1 MNKLILSLSCFLVP
15 LICSAQLNTSGVK
28 YLANQKEIKV
38 RMVVP
43 DTAQAEKLFQ
53 EKLENLNLEL
63 KEKQTLYANAEE
75 LKTKLGKKLKEE
87 KDIETLRLVNA
98 YLRPE
103 ETFVA
108 PKKLAKSAAPDL
120 VQYSEYLQ
128 NQVYDLELAIKRGWQ
143 GMEYPQKEFST
154 TMENRFYR
162 GYYFCQ
168 NDTLDKFDFEYQIKG
183 WEKKLTFDE
192 EGNLLKR
199 DVFDKRGNLTY
210 VACVL
215 RTDVE
220 ILDEIKRLVYVKD
233 YAKNK
238 YKIKQKGSKTV
249 AYLNK
254 VLNKVKGNFREPGNE
269 EGEKFIAQLEQDHAD
284 EFGCV
289 YVIERVTNTS
299 FRVVYYNKSTK
310 KASYAALVTFRGV
323 KNKKDF
329 SVRLTTIPK
338 GLPEIYS

>member
-1 MNKLILSLSCFLVP
+1 MKQLLSLICFLCAVG
-15 LICSAQLNTSGVK
+15 CSAQLNTTGVK

-53 EKLENLNLEL
+53 EKLGSMNQEL
-63 KEKQTLYANAEE
+63 QEKQTLFANAEA
-75 LKTKLGKKLKEE
+75 LKLKVGKKLKDE
-87 KDIETLRLVNA
+87 KDIETLRLMNA
-98 YLRPE
+98 YNHPDE
-103 ETFVA
+103 PFVA
-108 PKKLAKSAAPDL
+108 PKKLAKSAAPEIA
-120 VQYSEYLQ
+120 QYSEYLQ

-143 GMEYPQKEFST
+143 GTEYPQKEFST
-154 TMENRFYR
+154 TMENRYYR
-162 GYYFCQ
+162 GGYFGQ
-168 NDTLDKFDFEYQIKG
+168 HDMLDKFDFEYQVKG
-183 WEKKLTFDE
+183 WENKLSFDE
-192 EGNLLKR
+192 DGNILQR
-199 DVFDKRGNLTY
+199 DIYDKRGNLTY
-210 VACVL
+210 VACLL

-233 YAKNK
+233 YAKNQ
-238 YKIKQKGSKTV
+238 YKIKQKGAKTV

-269 EGEKFIAQLEQDHAD
+269 AGEQFIAQIEQDHAD
-284 EFGCV
+284 EFGCI

-299 FRVVYYNKSTK
+299 FRVVYYKESTK

-323 KNKKDF
+323 KNKKDY

-338 GLPEIYS
+338 GLPAIGS